1 MLWSQHTLWN
11 FRYLF
16 LKPKLFFFS
25 LLVYLNFE
33 ER

>member
-1 MLWSQHTLWN
+1 LWN